1 MSVKGGYYHS
11 QNYSST
17 TLGTPMNVTLQTSTQ
32 EKIEIKQSIKVFL
45 RNALQCKDSPDISR
59 TSSNGHYTE
68 NSIVMDENVDEK

>member
-1 MSVKGGYYHS
+1 MSAKGGYYHS

-17 TLGTPMNVTLQTSTQ
+17 TLPPMSVTLQTSTQ